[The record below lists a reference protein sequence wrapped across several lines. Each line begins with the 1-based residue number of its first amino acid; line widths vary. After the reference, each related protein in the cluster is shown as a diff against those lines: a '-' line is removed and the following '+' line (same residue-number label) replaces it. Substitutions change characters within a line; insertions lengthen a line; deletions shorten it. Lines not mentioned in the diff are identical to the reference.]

1 MAEDPAPTQS
11 QVVSL
16 PVEEILL
23 NTAHSVLEAQRVLD
37 AFSLEQEVRIRQ
49 EGLDKLGLAASWYS
63 IPELTFEL
71 KLAFEL
77 GNRGELKTQMVD
89 AEYQSRYGFNLKASS
104 LLKTRIVATP
114 ATEPAGLSLRQTR
127 EVLQRVGQL
136 KKVVETYDAAD
147 TPRFEV
153 RYRPFVTSGYAGGL
167 WYVWLV
173 DTASTGE
180 VAVRALIVV
189 DDASGEVLRL
199 WTKEVMPPDDDQPA
213 RSGYPLPASHRGRR
227 ARSGLAPSA
236 SAAAAFPT
244 VPDSPP
250 TPAECVSADEVRT
263 PARWARWR
271 RPAAASARPEP
282 CWTWG
287 AIR

>member
-1 MAEDPAPTQS
+1 MADDPASTQG

-63 IPELTFEL
+63 IPELTFDL

-77 GNRGELKTQMVD
+77 GSRGELKTQMVD
-89 AEYQSRYGFNLKASS
+89 AEYQARYGFNLKASS
-104 LLKTRIVATP
+104 VLKTRIVATP
-114 ATEPAGLSLRQTR
+114 ANEPAGLSLRQTR

-136 KKVVETYDAAD
+136 KKVVEAYDSAD

-153 RYRPFVTSGYAGGL
+153 RYRPFVTRGYAGGL

-173 DTASTGE
+173 DTAPTGE
-180 VAVRALIVV
+180 MAVRALAVV
-189 DDASGEVLRL
+189 DDASGGVLRL
-199 WTKEVMPPDDDQPA
+199 W
-213 RSGYPLPASHRGRR
+213 
-227 ARSGLAPSA
+227 
-236 SAAAAFPT
+236 
-244 VPDSPP
+244 
-250 TPAECVSADEVRT
+250 AEAE
-263 PARWARWR
+263 
-271 RPAAASARPEP
+271 
-282 CWTWG
+282 
-287 AIR
+287 

>member
-1 MAEDPAPTQS
+1 MADDPKPTQG

-49 EGLDKLGLAASWYS
+49 QGLDKLGLSASWYS
-63 IPELTFEL
+63 IPELTFDL

-104 LLKTRIVATP
+104 LLRTRIVATP
-114 ATEPAGLSLRQTR
+114 AGEPAGLSLRQTR
-127 EVLQRVGQL
+127 DVLEQVGRL
-136 KKVVETYDAAD
+136 KRVVEAYDAAD

-153 RYRPFVTSGYAGGL
+153 RYHPFVTQGYAGGL

-173 DTASTGE
+173 DTAAAGE
-180 VAVRALIVV
+180 VAARALVVV
-189 DDASGEVLRL
+189 DDASGKVLRL
-199 WTKEVMPPDDDQPA
+199 WTEA
-213 RSGYPLPASHRGRR
+213 G
-227 ARSGLAPSA
+227 
-236 SAAAAFPT
+236 
-244 VPDSPP
+244 
-250 TPAECVSADEVRT
+250 
-263 PARWARWR
+263 
-271 RPAAASARPEP
+271 
-282 CWTWG
+282 
-287 AIR
+287 